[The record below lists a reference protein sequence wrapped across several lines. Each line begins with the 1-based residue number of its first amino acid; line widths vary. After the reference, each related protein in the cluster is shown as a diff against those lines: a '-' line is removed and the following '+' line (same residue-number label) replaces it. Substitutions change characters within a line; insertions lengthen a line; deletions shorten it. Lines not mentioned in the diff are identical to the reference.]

1 MTDVSADGGSDVTV
15 SPKKLKQ
22 CFIERIRAMCR
33 LLLWKDKDMDTY
45 DETYVFDAA
54 ADYVGDLAANK
65 DKSITDDMLLQFYG
79 LYKQATVG
87 PCTLPKPGFFD
98 RKGLAKWT
106 AWKQLGDMS
115 SDTAR
120 QSYVDHLSHIHP
132 NWNPQATSSTTG
144 TGASSSYTH
153 KKNNNSS
160 IGPVFSSLVADDDLT
175 LDAQQ
180 PDLPP
185 LLLAASLGDI
195 PTLTSII
202 KQQQQQQHHTLGI
215 QLYSIRDENGCTA
228 LHWAADKG
236 HVQAVE
242 TLLSVV
248 EETAGDDDG
257 NIHNSNKNSSS
268 NRALID
274 AVDGDGMT
282 ALYYAVISEQ
292 KKVAEMLLQ
301 YGATVDEEV
310 LQAAPS
316 GWREDVFSAT
326 LTSLPR

>member
-1 MTDVSADGGSDVTV
+1 
-15 SPKKLKQ
+15 
-22 CFIERIRAMCR
+22 
-33 LLLWKDKDMDTY
+33 MDTY

-54 ADYVGDLAANK
+54 ADYVGCLAANK
-65 DKSITDDMLLQFYG
+65 DKTITDDMLLQFYG

-120 QSYVDHLSHIHP
+120 QSYVDQLSHIHP
-132 NWNPQATSSTTG
+132 NWNPQATSSPTG
-144 TGASSSYTH
+144 TSSSYTN
-153 KKNNNSS
+153 KKDNNSS
-160 IGPVFSSLVADDDLT
+160 IGPVFSSLIADDDLT

-195 PTLTSII
+195 PTLTCII
-202 KQQQQQQHHTLGI
+202 KQQQRHTLGI
-215 QLYSIRDENGCTA
+215 QLDSIRDENGCTA

-242 TLLSVV
+242 TLLSVA

-257 NIHNSNKNSSS
+257 NINNTNNNSIS

-316 GWREDVFSAT
+316 GWREHVFSAT
-326 LTSLPR
+326 LPSLPR